1 MLRPATNRAFEAQ
14 AILEKVRAAVERHTP
29 DDVRVGLALSGGID
43 SGTIAGILAH
53 RSQRLA
59 RNVHAFSVNPPN
71 TTNESSLIDATI
83 RRTGLLHTY
92 VPVDGLDYPRAL
104 AHLVDIHD
112 EPIQYS
118 GVLYQFILR
127 QRMAEAGCKAVLVG
141 YGADEIFSGYRFLA
155 LPFLRALVS
164 AGRVKDCFR
173 FVAGARD
180 FLDLP
185 SPGKALREVFARRR
199 PSPLMVVPPRVDT
212 GPRSVPI
219 DFRLAGVDQGQSFV
233 RALLRCFRTNIP
245 LLVRLE
251 DRNAMAH
258 GLDLCVP
265 FMDDELIQTAFT
277 IPFHLYMT
285 DGQNKA
291 VLRQAA
297 RDVLAPEV
305 SAYPRKLFTPGNDAY
320 MAFDVLGQEFRDL
333 LRSTAFYRSELW
345 SRRCPELY
353 AKDSALGIRG
363 HIWFRIYV
371 IHTWYE
377 RVVRSAGP

>member
-1 MLRPATNRAFEAQ
+1 
-14 AILEKVRAAVERHTP
+14 
-29 DDVRVGLALSGGID
+29 
-43 SGTIAGILAH
+43 
-53 RSQRLA
+53 
-59 RNVHAFSVNPPN
+59 
-71 TTNESSLIDATI
+71 
-83 RRTGLLHTY
+83 
-92 VPVDGLDYPRAL
+92 
-104 AHLVDIHD
+104 
-112 EPIQYS
+112 
-118 GVLYQFILR
+118 
-127 QRMAEAGCKAVLVG
+127 
-141 YGADEIFSGYRFLA
+141 
-155 LPFLRALVS
+155 
-164 AGRVKDCFR
+164 
-173 FVAGARD
+173 
-180 FLDLP
+180 
-185 SPGKALREVFARRR
+185 
-199 PSPLMVVPPRVDT
+199 
-212 GPRSVPI
+212 
-219 DFRLAGVDQGQSFV
+219 
-233 RALLRCFRTNIP
+233 
-245 LLVRLE
+245 
-251 DRNAMAH
+251 MAH